1 LFSTKTVLGSEKKP
15 KTWGLLKKKSRVL
28 EIEYHWYLNGGR
40 SGGP

>member
-1 LFSTKTVLGSEKKP
+1 VKRSLKDER
-15 KTWGLLKKKSRVL
+15 LLKKKLRVL